1 MIQKRKKR
9 VYYDLLCSQVSDAHV
24 LLGQCSVDSSTV
36 IIAALEVTIHDNML
50 MCQQAAIMQT

>member
-24 LLGQCSVDSSTV
+24 LVGQCSVDSSTL
-36 IIAALEVTIHDNML
+36 IIAALEGTKHDNML